1 MEGQGFTLRNIGTG
15 KYLQD
20 AAPAKYD
27 TPAYFNFCTV
37 PAITAVD
44 EVKREIVIPMDN
56 AIYNMQGVKVGTP
69 ATWETLA
76 PGLYIMNGKKI
87 IKK

>member
-1 MEGQGFTLRNIGTG
+1 
-15 KYLQD
+15 
-20 AAPAKYD
+20 
-27 TPAYFNFCTV
+27 
-37 PAITAVD
+37 
-44 EVKREIVIPMDN
+44 MDN